1 MKSLREIGRRLESD
15 QASSAVELLAIAE
28 TILEHWIMA
37 KDLKP
42 TENKKEGFRL
52 LALHKQGA
60 KADASFNACRETCRE
75 LIYHYNLI
83 NMEPNHPDLILRK
96 QLMGLIASHLY
107 YFIAGKLENAQL
119 GEFCCSSK
127 NVRAESDS

>member
-1 MKSLREIGRRLESD
+1 MRTLASIGESIESHEIKSAEEFL
-15 QASSAVELLAIAE
+15 QIAE
-28 TILEHWIMA
+28 IILEHWVIA
-37 KDLKP
+37 KEVEP
-42 TENKKEGFRL
+42 TNELKEGFRL

-60 KADASFNACRETCRE
+60 KSDASFNACRETCRE

-83 NMEPNHPDLILRK
+83 TMEPEHPDKLQRMQMLALIT
-96 QLMGLIASHLY
+96 SHLY

-127 NVRAESDS
+127 NVRATLD